1 MWFPKRR
8 DAALVAALCVRDG
21 AEVAPRCPKGGKKEP
36 NGSLLGARG
45 GTFWRHGGETRPMRK
60 HQYLLWFSHIIGVL
74 APPVSHSKS
83 TRERNVQ
90 QMRSFSLLYAHF
102 GRQSDAQGRPK
113 RGPREPKGSER
124 SPRAPPGTP
133 KNHQKIDLGPHLGIE
148 GDLGGSRG
156 PPGGKKAPKSTA
168 KRLFYTAPRPEKRRA
183 FRLVLEPF
191 WV

>member
-1 MWFPKRR
+1 MCPKWGRSCPKVPKR
-8 DAALVAALCVRDG
+8 LQKG
-21 AEVAPRCPKGGKKEP
+21 AQKR
-36 NGSLLGARG
+36 
-45 GTFWRHGGETRPMRK
+45 TFRSPGRHFWGHGGETRPMRK

-74 APPVSHSKS
+74 APPFSHSKS
-83 TRERNVQ
+83 TRERNVH

-113 RGPREPKGSER
+113 RGPREPKGSKR

-148 GDLGGSRG
+148 GDPGGSRG

-168 KRLFYTAPRPEKRRA
+168 KRLFYTALRPEKRRA
-183 FRLVLEPF
+183 FRLVLKPF